1 MDFSKLKALEKRI
14 HIISAIEKGASFG
27 GDIWQTGPGGEREV
41 FQVVQIQ
48 LDLAHDRVILRVN
61 SLSEV
66 QSQYPIFVRL
76 RYRNIIFRLDP
87 HEFKVDSGSR
97 VVCAIPAEVKAL
109 AMRTTERYVLPFELD
124 ISLSIKRFARTV
136 KEMTPELE
144 VRIIDVSTSGIGIL
158 ISNANR
164 DFFRPY
170 DHFWIKAIDHK
181 ALNRDIFGAVL
192 YVAPKGYFLRKQDVR
207 IGLHLST
214 PLSWETFDNLKKKCK
229 IILSA

>member
-1 MDFSKLKALEKRI
+1 MDFTKLQQLEKRI

-27 GDIWQTGPGGEREV
+27 GDIWQTGINGEREV

-48 LDLAHDRVILRVN
+48 VDLAHDKVILRVN
-61 SLSEV
+61 SLTQVESN
-66 QSQYPIFVRL
+66 YPIFVRL
-76 RYRNIIFRLDP
+76 RYRNIIFRLEP
-87 HEFKVDSGSR
+87 YQFKVADGSK
-97 VVCAIPAEVKAL
+97 VICEMPDDVKAL

-136 KEMTPELE
+136 KELTPELE

-164 DFFRPY
+164 DFFRAY

-181 ALNRDIFGAVL
+181 TLNRDIFGTVL

-214 PLSWETFDNLKKKCK
+214 PLSWDTFDSLKKKCK
-229 IILSA
+229 IVLSA